1 MYELWDARSLNMI
14 DCYKDAVQ
22 AEIAIAEN
30 VRQHGPAVLD
40 ALFIV
45 HEDDNE
51 ESTLIA
57 EGQAT
62 LVAVKWLSAEERATA
77 ASRRVG

>member
-1 MYELWDARSLNMI
+1 MI

-22 AEIAIAEN
+22 AETAIAEN

-62 LVAVKWLSAEERATA
+62 LVAIKRLSAEERGTA